1 MNIQK
6 QNFIDKNQKEQITR
20 LQNQNQAY
28 REQISSQLKIIE
40 QNKLD
45 TLDTL
50 RDLSIQSKL
59 KKEMTIMK
67 VEKEKLEKEGAY
79 QKKRIMLQKE
89 EIDLL
94 KMKLNRILTEK
105 LKMERDS
112 RNAMSFSLNNSNS
125 NSSSNSEVEYF
136 KKRTKD
142 LNGRLLKQQEEIFEK
157 DKEIDDLR
165 RKVHRNAS
173 QNQLMQMQKAQA
185 EKKLLKRRRVSS

>member
-67 VEKEKLEKEGAY
+67 VGKEKLEKEGAY

-173 QNQLMQMQKAQA
+173 QNQVMQMQKAQA

>member
-173 QNQLMQMQKAQA
+173 QNQLRQMQKAQA
-185 EKKLLKRRRVSS
+185 EKLLKRRRVSS

>member
-6 QNFIDKNQKEQITR
+6 QNFIDKNQKEQIKR

-79 QKKRIMLQKE
+79 QKKRNMLQKE

-125 NSSSNSEVEYF
+125 SSSSNSEVEYY

-173 QNQLMQMQKAQA
+173 QNQLMQMQKAQT

>member
-67 VEKEKLEKEGAY
+67 AEKEKLEKEGAY

-173 QNQLMQMQKAQA
+173 QNQLMQMQNAQA